1 MVKEIVM
8 DLVEKKKK
16 EKKNTFHVK
25 DKTSII
31 TIGAVPLVPRHQ
43 SQKERQAVQRLKR
56 PRG

>member
-8 DLVEKKKK
+8 DLVEKKR
-16 EKKNTFHVK
+16 KNTFHVK
-25 DKTSII
+25 DKISIM

-43 SQKERQAVQRLKR
+43 FQKERKAVQRLKR

>member
-8 DLVEKKKK
+8 DLVEKKR
-16 EKKNTFHVK
+16 KKNTFHVK